1 MQDCPY
7 QRTRASPR
15 PESTYVSFGRRLRR
29 IPHLPFLNQIFLAG
43 LALQLAS
50 FFLFV
55 LVVLRFLFRV
65 ATMEP
70 HTWRMDA
77 EKPWHKDWRTLSY
90 ALIVS
95 SIGIMVSKHRGFRLT
110 ISADLLSV

>member
-1 MQDCPY
+1 M
-7 QRTRASPR
+7 
-15 PESTYVSFGRRLRR
+15 
-29 IPHLPFLNQIFLAG
+29 
-43 LALQLAS
+43 LQLAS

-55 LVVLRFLFRV
+55 VVALRFLFRV

-95 SIGIMVSKHRGFRLT
+95 SIGIMVSKY
-110 ISADLLSV
+110 